1 MLAACLYLRSPR
13 DAASWSSHRA
23 TAARSGNSADF
34 RPRVPLK
41 SAYVVENSRVKKTK
55 ILTLYEGSG
64 STPVVG

>member
-55 ILTLYEGSG
+55 ILTL
-64 STPVVG
+64 